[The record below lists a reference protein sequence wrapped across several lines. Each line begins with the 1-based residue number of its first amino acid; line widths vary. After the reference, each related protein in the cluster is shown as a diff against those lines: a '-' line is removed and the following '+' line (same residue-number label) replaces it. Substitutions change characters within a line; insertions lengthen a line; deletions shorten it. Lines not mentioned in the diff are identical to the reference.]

1 MVARIASA
9 LAGALLALASWP
21 AAAQWSVN
29 ELMAALA
36 ARGNADATFTERRYV
51 PILDAPVQSSGTLRL
66 ITPDRLEKHTLQPRA
81 ESLVLAGDQLTLQ
94 QGQRTRRLAL
104 TDLPDSGLA
113 INSLRGTMA
122 GDLASLRRGWTVTL
136 HGERRIWTLSLTPL
150 SQAVAQYIEAVL
162 IEGRQDQIDS
172 IEIRQADGV
181 RSVMQIVPTP
191 LARQEPDK
199 PR

>member
-1 MVARIASA
+1 MVARIANA

-21 AAAQWSVN
+21 VAAQWSVN

-51 PILDAPVQSSGTLRL
+51 PILDAPVQSSGTLRFV
-66 ITPDRLEKHTLQPRA
+66 TPDRLEKHTLQPRA

-94 QGQRTRRLAL
+94 QGQRTRSLAL

-191 LARQEPDK
+191 LARQAPDK

>member
-1 MVARIASA
+1 MARLASA

-21 AAAQWSVN
+21 AAAQWTVN

-51 PILDAPVQSSGTLRL
+51 PILDAPVQSSGTLRFVA
-66 ITPDRLEKHTLQPRA
+66 PDRLEKHTLQPRA

-136 HGERRIWTLSLTPL
+136 HGEQRIWTLSLTPV
-150 SQAVAQYIEAVL
+150 SQPVAQYIEAVL

-191 LARQEPDK
+191 LARQAPDK